1 MTNLLVSL
9 LPGKY
14 KAIIQMGLRIL
25 EKLDTQEERD
35 AAIKYITDALEPD
48 GHISVPEWGK
58 WGGMLGIIG
67 SNGRKPK

>member
-1 MTNLLVSL
+1 
-9 LPGKY
+9 
-14 KAIIQMGLRIL
+14 MGMRIL

-35 AAIKYITDALEPD
+35 AAIKYITDALEPY